1 MGVLE
6 RGEEVV
12 VVEGCFV
19 LLSFCLPA
27 ALILFKVLLR
37 ACLFM
42 PLQIQKDLVDV
53 LMNFRFW
60 GRDDAAAAAAAP
72 DAAAAAAAAPDAA
85 GAALAGAGAL
95 QPSPNTRT
103 RATTVTPLPLSGIC
117 FIPLLFSF
125 IPPLASV
132 AGVAATVFLLV
143 SVVLSR
149 LGRLWLSCA
158 VCFAFFSPC

>member
-60 GRDDAAAAAAAP
+60 GRD
-72 DAAAAAAAAPDAA
+72 DAA